1 MLSVFLRKGGAGSRG
16 EKERTDVESDRVER
30 KGRTDNF
37 VDVDVE
43 AKTGVD
49 ASKRAKQ

>member
-1 MLSVFLRKGGAGSRG
+1 MLSAFLHKGGTERRG
-16 EKERTDVESDRVER
+16 EKERTDVENDRVKR
-30 KGRTDNF
+30 KGRADNF